1 MQRALQYMGTA
12 LGEGAKLSEKYKFR
26 PLQVW
31 SPEPTCKTSQCR
43 RFSCS
48 HGLHDLQ
55 HCKSLAGIYR
65 LLHKQPHRGY
75 APIAEHFLAVLE
87 YRNHLALTSAF
98 LAEGSV
104 AAVVKGKKAGLRD
117 LCAMPM
123 AAMQAYW
130 SVSVIFVWFTAAVIL
145 HAHICLNQESQVAR
159 TGSKN
164 SWWPHSR
171 AEALPNI

>member
-12 LGEGAKLSEKYKFR
+12 LGKGAKLLEKYKFR

-48 HGLHDLQ
+48 HWLHDLQ

-104 AAVVKGKKAGLRD
+104 AAVVKGRKAGLRD

-123 AAMQAYW
+123 AAILVSFHELCLVHRCCYSTHAY
-130 SVSVIFVWFTAAVIL
+130 L
-145 HAHICLNQESQVAR
+145 SQPGV
-159 TGSKN
+159 TGGKN
-164 SWWPHSR
+164 R
-171 AEALPNI
+171 